1 MMLRRSLLA
10 VPLARRGLAGGMAA
24 LPALPA
30 LAQPEWRPARPITF
44 IVPFAAGSG
53 TDAVARVL
61 AQMLGAELGGATI
74 TVDNRAGAN
83 GTIAARAVTQAAPD
97 GHTLFVTTNTT
108 HAANPWLMRRL
119 DYDPVADF
127 TPVSRLGNFVFW
139 LTVGPSAPVSSL
151 REFLALARTRQV
163 SYASG
168 NGTGIVAG
176 ATVARMGGVQMLH
189 VPYRSTPP
197 AITDV
202 IAGRVDS
209 IVVDLTPTLGHV
221 RDGRLRALG
230 VTSGQRS
237 ALIPEVPTLAEQGL
251 AGFDLLSFCILLGPA
266 RMDPAAHAALAAAM
280 GRVGA
285 NPEFRRRLAEVGFD
299 AGTSTPAELDAFV
312 RGQIAAWGEMIRGAG
327 IEPE

>member
-1 MMLRRSLLA
+1 MRMLRRSLMMSALA
-10 VPLARRGLAGGMAA
+10 A
-24 LPALPA
+24 PA
-30 LAQPEWRPARPITF
+30 LAQGEWRPSRPITF

-61 AQMLGAELGGATI
+61 AQMLAAELGGATI

-119 DYDPVADF
+119 DYDPINDF
-127 TPVSRLGNFVFW
+127 THLSKLGNFVFW
-139 LTVGPSAPVSSL
+139 LTVGADVPARNL
-151 REFLALARTRQV
+151 GGFLALAKARPGQI

-176 ATVARMGGVQMLH
+176 ATVARMGGVEMLH

-202 IAGRVDS
+202 LAGRVHS

-237 ALIPEVPTLAEQGL
+237 SLVPDVPTLAEQGL
-251 AGFDLLSFCILLGPA
+251 TGFDLLSFCVLLGPA
-266 RMDPAAHAALAAAM
+266 RMEAGPQAALAAAM

-285 NPEFRRRLAEVGFD
+285 KPEFRARLAEVGFD
-299 AGTSTPAELDAFV
+299 AGTASPAETQAFI
-312 RGQIAAWGEMIRGAG
+312 RQQIAAWGEMIRGAG